1 LLCFEEKKYEIVR
14 KFGDFFFKKIY
25 IQMQHTLV
33 EYNMREHK
41 AKLKEILLIFG
52 SVCNVESLDVT
63 KI

>member
-14 KFGDFFFKKIY
+14 KFGDFFLRKYIFKCNT
-25 IQMQHTLV
+25 QLV
-33 EYNMREHK
+33 EYNMREPK